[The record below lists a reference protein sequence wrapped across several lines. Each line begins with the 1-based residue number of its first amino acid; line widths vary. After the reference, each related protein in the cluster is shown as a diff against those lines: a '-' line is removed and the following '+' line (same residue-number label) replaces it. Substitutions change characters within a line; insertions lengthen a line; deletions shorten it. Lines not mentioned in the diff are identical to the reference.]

1 MNAIELNDFSNTWKA
16 IGESLPAP
24 RAVVCISAHW
34 LTRGTQITANKKP
47 KTIHDFGG
55 FPKALFEVQYP
66 APGSPEIA
74 AELKQALSGTANATL
89 TEDWG
94 LDHGTW
100 SVLVHMHAAADVP
113 VLQISIDATASPDT
127 FFKIG
132 EKLRPLRD
140 KGILF
145 FGSGNLV
152 HNLGLVDWQ
161 RLNEKGF
168 AFDWA
173 READSLMRK
182 LIDEKNWQR
191 LTGFRS
197 LGKSAELAINSAEH
211 YLPLLYVLGLSH
223 PTEKAAYFNAEA
235 VGGALTMTSVRFG

>member
-1 MNAIELNDFSNTWKA
+1 MNAIENNGFSATWKK
-16 IGESLPAP
+16 IGAALPQP

-34 LTRGTQITANKKP
+34 LTRGTQITSNKKP

-55 FPKALFEVQYP
+55 FPQELFAVQYP
-66 APGSPEIA
+66 APGSPEVA
-74 AELKQALSGTANATL
+74 EELKRALVGTCAATL

-113 VLQISIDATASPDT
+113 VLQLSIDAAASPDM

-145 FGSGNLV
+145 IGSGNIV
-152 HNLGLVDWQ
+152 HNLRLVDWA
-161 RLNEKGF
+161 RLNETGY
-168 AFDWA
+168 AHDWA
-173 READSLMRK
+173 READSLVVK
-182 LIDEKNWQR
+182 LINAKDWQR
-191 LTGFRS
+191 LIDWKS
-197 LGKSAELAINSAEH
+197 LGKSAETAINSAEH
-211 YLPLLYVLGLSH
+211 YVPLLYILGLSH
-223 PTEKAAYFNAEA
+223 PAEKAEYFNAEP
-235 VGGALTMTSVRFG
+235 VGGAITMTSVRFG

>member
-1 MNAIELNDFSNTWKA
+1 MNAIENNRFSETWKK
-16 IGESLPAP
+16 IGASLPNP

-34 LTRGTQITANKKP
+34 LTHGTHVTANKKP

-55 FPKALFEVQYP
+55 FPKELFAVQYP
-66 APGSPEIA
+66 APGSPEVA
-74 AELKQALSGTANATL
+74 AEIKHALAGTSAVTL

-100 SVLVHMHAAADVP
+100 SVLVHMHAAADIP
-113 VLQISIDATASPDT
+113 VLQLSIDASASPDM

-145 FGSGNLV
+145 VGSGNIV
-152 HNLGLVDWQ
+152 HNLRLVDWARLNETGYAHEWAREANDLIVKLINAKDWQ
-161 RLNEKGF
+161 RLI
-168 AFDWA
+168 DW
-173 READSLMRK
+173 K
-182 LIDEKNWQR
+182 
-191 LTGFRS
+191 S
-197 LGKSAELAINSAEH
+197 LGKSAETAINSAEH
-211 YLPLLYVLGLSH
+211 YVPLLYILGLSH
-223 PTEKAAYFNAEA
+223 AAEKAEYFNAEA